1 MPSTWPLAAQQLA
14 RAVTRRE
21 RLGALLTSCGAG
33 TLTGSVAAWVLGRFA
48 GTPPAWLPVA
58 GGLLLGLVHGVL
70 HARRVTAA
78 DLGAAAWALDR
89 LGEAGEAGLASAL
102 GGTQHAAPPPPRT
115 RLKPVAG
122 LPLALGAA
130 LAAGLALGLDA
141 RAADPSDPA
150 GPVSGEAVRV
160 VGSVGPEPSDART
173 TESRERRAAEATRVR
188 LALGL
193 TSDAPPS
200 AAALAE
206 RLQDPAARAA
216 ARSALQHDVVEADGA
231 LARALAAGPEAA
243 AELAHGLAQG
253 ASEGALLEAE
263 RRAALAAATATA
275 APVVGASRRA
285 LIERHAALLRAQGVR

>member
-70 HARRVTAA
+70 RARRVTAA

-115 RLKPVAG
+115 SLKPVLG

-141 RAADPSDPA
+141 RAPDPSDPA
-150 GPVSGEAVRV
+150 GPVSGEVARV
-160 VGSVGPEPSDART
+160 VGSVGPEPSERRT

-216 ARSALQHDVVEADGA
+216 AGSVVEADGA